1 MALQAA
7 VRRVHPPRRSAAAVV
22 IVVTVVLA
30 ACAGGGS
37 TPHGADRGART
48 VLMTERDDARAGSQA
63 SAEVR
68 SQIGL
73 FEDAALTSY
82 VQSLGAKLLRGL
94 PTRGFNYQF
103 AIVDQT
109 EPNAFALP
117 GGYVFVSRGLLLL
130 ANNEDELACV
140 LGHEIIHVAHRH
152 AAQQQA
158 LARSGNPLTM
168 PWTRAAQMAAYSR
181 EMERN
186 ADEHGQLLCA
196 AAGYDPA
203 AMGTL
208 LQTMLQSERLRA
220 GASRTP
226 GWFDTHPGQPERAAA
241 NFVRAREIR
250 WRRDPARG
258 DPREALLRRLDGVP
272 VGQRPE
278 TGVFVGDWFLHPEL
292 DFQIRFPSA
301 WRHHNSAGLVGAM
314 SPQRD
319 ALLHVTGQ
327 PPADTPEAAAETWL
341 AAMQAQQSL
350 DVEESRAVRVAAGE
364 AWRLRVRSSGRGGP
378 VRASVTFVP
387 HAGATYL
394 ITGMTPA
401 FRSDPYGGRILS
413 TSRSFGRLGPERRDA
428 IHFARLRIVRA
439 QPADTFAMLSERT
452 GNAWDART
460 TAIQNGWLPNHRFAG
475 GELVKVTEEVP
486 VAGTRLQ

>member
-1 MALQAA
+1 MKRA
-7 VRRVHPPRRSAAAVV
+7 RPDWRAAAAR
-22 IVVTVVLA
+22 ILGTLA
-30 ACAGGGS
+30 LALAMSACAGSGSGS

-63 SAEVR
+63 NAEVR

-73 FEDAALTSY
+73 FDDAALTAY
-82 VQSLGAKLLRGL
+82 VQGLGAKLLPGL
-94 PTRGFNYQF
+94 PTRGFQFQF
-103 AIVDQT
+103 AIVDQM

-158 LARSGNPLTM
+158 LARSGNPLTA

-208 LQTMLQSERLRA
+208 LQTMLQAERLRA
-220 GASRTP
+220 GSSRTP

-250 WRRDPARG
+250 WQRDPTRG
-258 DPREALLRRLDGVP
+258 DPRAALLHRLDGVP

-278 TGVFVGDWFLHPEL
+278 TGVFAGDWFLHPAL
-292 DFQIRFPSA
+292 DFQIRFPND
-301 WRHHNSAGLVGAM
+301 WRHHNSASLVGAM

-319 ALLHVTGQ
+319 ALLQVTGQ
-327 PPADTPEAAAETWL
+327 APADTPQAAAEAWL
-341 AAMQAQQSL
+341 AAMQANQSL
-350 DVEESRAVRVAAGE
+350 AVEDSRPVQVAAGP
-364 AWRLRVRSSGRGGP
+364 AWRLRVRGSGRGGP
-378 VRASVTFVP
+378 MRASVTFVP

-401 FRSDPYGGRILS
+401 FRSDPYAGRILS
-413 TSRSFGRLGPERRDA
+413 TARSFGPLGPERRA
-428 IHFARLRIVRA
+428 SIRTERLRIVTA
-439 QPADTFAMLSERT
+439 QPGETFAALSERT
-452 GNAWDART
+452 GNAWDSRI
-460 TAIQNGWLPNHRFAG
+460 TAIHNGLLPNHRFTG
-475 GELVKVTEEVP
+475 GELVKVTEQERAVGKR
-486 VAGTRLQ
+486 AQ